1 MTTSL
6 MLQRFITGLSAALA
20 LSATASQA
28 ADLNARDFLSAPAG
42 TSIGVLYLGNEQ
54 ANRFHGA
61 ADPEGNARLDVN
73 ALAYRQI
80 WFSDICG
87 RLCTP
92 QFVMPLVEV
101 DARLPGAAERE
112 RQSGL
117 GDPQVGGTLFF
128 VDRPED
134 RVASGLLTMLT
145 VPVGEYDSQRPGTS
159 PGANR
164 WGATFVFNYTR
175 GVGEKW
181 VLEAS
186 LEAQLYGD
194 NDDYLGMTL
203 EQDPL
208 YRLQAFASYDL
219 TDNTYG
225 ALRLIHAE
233 GGALQLD
240 GRVLE
245 DTRQRYT
252 QLGVELGH
260 QLSPRHQVMLALS
273 HNVDTDNAFHGS
285 QALLRLARVW

>member
-6 MLQRFITGLSAALA
+6 KLRRFITGLTTALA
-20 LSATASQA
+20 LSATAVQA

-42 TSIGVLYLGNEQ
+42 TSISVLYLANEQ
-54 ANRFHGA
+54 ANRFRGA

-73 ALAYRQI
+73 ALVYRQV
-80 WFSDICG
+80 WFSNICG

-92 QFVMPLVEV
+92 QFVVPLVDV
-101 DARLPGAAERE
+101 DAHLPGAAERE

-117 GDPQVGGTLFF
+117 ADPQVGGTLFF

-134 RVASGLLTMLT
+134 RVASGLLSMLT
-145 VPVGEYDSQRPGTS
+145 LPVGEYDGQRPGTS

-164 WGATFVFNYTR
+164 WAATFVFNYTQ
-175 GVGEKW
+175 GVGERW
-181 VLEAS
+181 VLEAN

-219 TDNTYG
+219 TQSTYG

-233 GGALQLD
+233 GGALQFD
-240 GRVLE
+240 GQALS

-260 QLSPRHQVMLALS
+260 RLTPRHHLMLSLS